1 MDVIWTDRFRY
12 DIEITWRLPVMP
24 NLASAKL
31 QYQ

>member
-12 DIEITWRLPVMP
+12 DIEITWRLPIIP

-31 QYQ
+31 